1 MATAPSGNDIYR
13 LPYIDSRTTSDKY
26 SFRDY
31 IIQFIGMIDTF
42 HDFGSSDIKDKIQKL
57 GGSFVGGLEY
67 IETLSNQPDEIK
79 KFKDIP
85 INITQNTTR
94 TIGQLLTYIK
104 NNDFTLNSVNEKWF
118 KTIFSDQRNSPF
130 SFCIDY
136 LKSNDMIHEYPV
148 DLINSCIINDC
159 EILLKALNVVNIQL
173 INKKKIL
180 KYRNLIYYIVKNINT
195 YYTSTLPNEPLEKL
209 IKQLLELFIHI
220 FNLLPNYY
228 DIYNIFTCFSN
239 NIIYNVTY
247 PSSYIY
253 DAGNIDFSNPTM
265 YRWLL
270 NNHNDVDPG
279 NHLTHITTKN
289 LDKIHDVIYFDTTH
303 TDRKSDPI
311 ISSNIDLDINYSL
324 ILTINNENHYYTW
337 GIKKDSDDQ
346 TKINF
351 MFISDKL
358 DPKDEKD
365 ANNNHINVVYK
376 GSNSITDITR
386 EIIYN
391 RLGHTYNDPIL
402 TGYKRLGDWYQALYA
417 SKYNLLLSTND
428 YWAEK
433 YAILVGCPI
442 ISKYYNFY
450 NGDHL
455 DTELSVIYLQEKHL
469 RPTDPTISSNIHNSN
484 GDGEQL
490 SFNVHKYYMNENL
503 YIVDGTTPISL
514 PLGIIP
520 YIINKYL
527 KYKLKY
533 FKKKN
538 PTLKI
543 NQEIENQ
550 RIKLMNDKTVNYDS
564 LYQKYIKYKNKYKK
578 LTI

>member
-13 LPYIDSRTTSDKY
+13 LPYIDSRTTGDAY

-42 HDFGSSDIKDKIQKL
+42 HDFGSSDIKEIIKSL
-57 GGSFVGGLEY
+57 GVSFVGGLEY
-67 IETLSNQPDEIK
+67 IERFSNQQNLINN
-79 KFKDIP
+79 FKSIP
-85 INITQNTTR
+85 INIIQTETE
-94 TIGQLLTYIK
+94 TIGQLLTDIK
-104 NNDFTLNSVNEKWF
+104 NKNFRLNNVNEKWF
-118 KTIFSDQRNSPF
+118 KTIFSDQPNSPF

-136 LKSNDMIHEYPV
+136 LKSNRMILEYPV
-148 DLINSCIINDC
+148 DNINFYIINDG
-159 EILLKALNVVNIQL
+159 EILLKALHADVRS

-180 KYRNLIYYIVKNINT
+180 KYRNLIYYIVKNIRT
-195 YYTSTLPNEPLEKL
+195 YNPSAPDQNLKYIL

-220 FNLLPNYY
+220 FNLSPAYY
-228 DIYNIFTCFSN
+228 DIVGICEYFKKNR
-239 NIIYNVTY
+239 IYNLTY

-253 DAGNIDFSNPTM
+253 DAGKIDFSNPTM

-279 NHLTHITTKN
+279 NHLTQSTTKY

-303 TDRKSDPI
+303 LDRKSDPI

-324 ILTINNENHYYTW
+324 ILTINNENHYCTW

-386 EIIYN
+386 EIIDK
-391 RLGHTYNDPIL
+391 RLGNAYSDPIL

-450 NGDHL
+450 NGNNL

-538 PTLKI
+538 PNLKI
-543 NQEIENQ
+543 NQNIENQ

>member
-1 MATAPSGNDIYR
+1 MASAPSGNDIYR
-13 LPYIDSRTTSDKY
+13 LRCIDNRTPSDKY

-67 IETLSNQPDEIK
+67 IETLSNQQNLIN
-79 KFKDIP
+79 KFKSIP
-85 INITQNTTR
+85 INITQHKTE
-94 TIGQLLTYIK
+94 TIGQLLTDIK
-104 NNDFTLNSVNEKWF
+104 NNEFTPNNVNEKWF
-118 KTIFSDQRNSPF
+118 KTIFSDQPNSPF

-136 LKSNDMIHEYPV
+136 LKNNRMIDEYTV
-148 DLINSCIINDC
+148 DYINSYIINEG
-159 EILLKALNVVNIQL
+159 EILLKALHADVHS

-180 KYRNLIYYIVKNINT
+180 KYRNLIYYIVNNIIT
-195 YYTSTLPNEPLEKL
+195 YYPITRDQDRKDRL

-220 FNLLPNYY
+220 FNLSPAYY
-228 DIYNIFTCFSN
+228 NIVEICTYFKEYKIYNL
-239 NIIYNVTY
+239 TY

-253 DAGNIDFSNPTM
+253 DAGKIDFSNPTM

-279 NHLTHITTKN
+279 NHLSQLTTKD
-289 LDKIHDVIYFDTTH
+289 LDKIHDVIYFDTS
-303 TDRKSDPI
+303 DRKSDPI

-351 MFISDKL
+351 MCKSNKL
-358 DPKDEKD
+358 NPTDEKD
-365 ANNNHINVVYK
+365 TNANINVVYK
-376 GSNSITDITR
+376 GSNSITDIT
-386 EIIYN
+386 ELITN
-391 RLGHTYNDPIL
+391 RLGNAYSDPIL

-450 NGDHL
+450 NGNNL

-503 YIVDGTTPISL
+503 HIVNGTTPISL

-533 FKKKN
+533 LKKKN

-564 LYQKYIKYKNKYKK
+564 LYQKYIKYKNKYIK